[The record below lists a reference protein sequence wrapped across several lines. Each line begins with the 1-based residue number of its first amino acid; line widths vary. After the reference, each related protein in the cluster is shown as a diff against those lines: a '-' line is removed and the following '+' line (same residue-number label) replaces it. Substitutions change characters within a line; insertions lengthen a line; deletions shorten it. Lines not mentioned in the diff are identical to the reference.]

1 MSVSK
6 NILVINAGS
15 SSLKFTLFDM
25 TDERM
30 VAKGIVERIALP
42 GWKLDF
48 TINGNHI
55 QEGGHETLDHKQ
67 ALKIIFE
74 HLSAQGGPLQG
85 PQDLLAVGHRIVHG
99 GEQFSDPALINAEVK
114 RAIRSLFPL
123 APLHNPPHYEGIVGA
138 EELLPGIPQIGVF
151 DTAFHHTLPDY
162 AYLYA
167 IPYEFYEQDG
177 IRRYGFHGTSHR
189 FVTLETARI
198 LGRENDPDF
207 RLITCHLG
215 NGCSMAAVKGM
226 KCIDTSMGLTPL
238 EGLVM
243 GTRSGDIDPAIVF
256 YLIREKGMTPDEVE
270 KMLNKKSGLMGL
282 SGLDSGDMRDILT
295 AADRGDQRAA
305 AALEV
310 FTYRIRKYIGAYKAA
325 LGGLDAVVF
334 TAGIGE
340 NNPRVRQ
347 KICAG
352 MELLGIKVDGARNA
366 ANAQLISTD
375 DARVKV
381 LVIHTNEE
389 LMIARDT
396 LSVLNGT
403 N

>member
-1 MSVSK
+1 MSASK
-6 NILVINAGS
+6 NILVLNAGS

-30 VAKGIVERIALP
+30 VAKGNVERIGLP

-48 TINGNHI
+48 TIDGKRI
-55 QEGGHETLDHKQ
+55 QEGGQETLDHKQ
-67 ALKIIFE
+67 ALKTIFE
-74 HLSAQGGPLQG
+74 HLTVQGGPLPD
-85 PQDLLAVGHRIVHG
+85 PQDLLAIGHRVVHG
-99 GEQFSDPALINAEVK
+99 GEQFSNPARVSPDIK
-114 RAIRSLFPL
+114 SAIRSLFPL
-123 APLHNPPHYEGIVGA
+123 APLHNPPNYEGIAGA
-138 EELLPGIPQIGVF
+138 DELLPGVPQVAVF
-151 DTAFHHTLPDY
+151 DTAFHHTIPDY

-167 IPYEFYEQDG
+167 IPYEFYERDG

-189 FVTLETARI
+189 FVTLEAARI

-215 NGCSMAAVKGM
+215 NGCSIAAVKGM

-243 GTRSGDIDPAIVF
+243 GTRSGDMDPAIIF
-256 YLIREKGMTPDEVE
+256 HLIREKGMTPDEVE

-282 SGLDSGDMRDILT
+282 SGLDSGDMRDVLT
-295 AADRGDQRAA
+295 AADRGDHRAVA
-305 AALEV
+305 AVEV

-325 LGGLDAVVF
+325 LGGLDCVVF

-340 NNPRVRQ
+340 NNPRIRQ

-352 MELLGIKVDGARNA
+352 MELLGIDVDGARNT
-366 ANAQLISTD
+366 ANAQLISKD

-396 LSVLNGT
+396 LSVLNG